1 MPFLSIE
8 FVIFWLFFLPIY
20 WSFGN
25 FPRFQNFLLLVVS
38 WILLGNINLLFLYEI
53 ISFSFF
59 IYWVSNRIIQNKSRK
74 KHWLIFGIVIS
85 IFHLGFFK
93 YFDFFRADMQR
104 FWQYD
109 IIDVLMPLGVSYY
122 TFQAIAYLISIYHHK
137 NLKLSL
143 FNLLLYLGFFLTITA
158 GPIIR
163 LEEQKSILGRQT
175 GIINQLNI
183 KKSRFMIR
191 PALATSLILLAII
204 KKWWL
209 VGWLADKL
217 VNPIFENPQ
226 QYDVVTVLTAIYGY
240 TVQLFL
246 DFSGYTDL
254 VMGLAMFLGFQLPQ
268 NFHFPLISHNIRT
281 FWERWHMTLSAWIR
295 DYIYI
300 PLGGNRVGFVR
311 TQINVMLAMILS
323 GVWHGYGWNFLIWG
337 FLHGLAFILLNIS
350 DKKFGHDALSQYS
363 KYTKVL
369 SIFLTF
375 TFVSMSFVV
384 FRTDSLNDARLIFQ
398 SLLGGGY
405 GLVVP
410 NLKIIS
416 LLILLFLALLLYKK
430 MVAIFN
436 QSVQVLECLPV
447 WLWAIPI
454 TLILLFLLIVA
465 PSGIPGFIYA
475 NF

>member
-1 MPFLSIE
+1 M
-8 FVIFWLFFLPIY
+8 
-20 WSFGN
+20 
-25 FPRFQNFLLLVVS
+25 
-38 WILLGNINLLFLYEI
+38 
-53 ISFSFF
+53 
-59 IYWVSNRIIQNKSRK
+59 
-74 KHWLIFGIVIS
+74 
-85 IFHLGFFK
+85 
-93 YFDFFRADMQR
+93 
-104 FWQYD
+104 
-109 IIDVLMPLGVSYY
+109 
-122 TFQAIAYLISIYHHK
+122 
-137 NLKLSL
+137 
-143 FNLLLYLGFFLTITA
+143 
-158 GPIIR
+158 
-163 LEEQKSILGRQT
+163 
-175 GIINQLNI
+175 
-183 KKSRFMIR
+183 
-191 PALATSLILLAII
+191 ILLAII

-209 VGWLADKL
+209 VGWLADNL

-405 GLVVP
+405 GLVMP

-416 LLILLFLALLLYKK
+416 LLILLFLTLLLYKK

-447 WLWAIPI
+447 WSWSIPI